1 MMSAAFCFLSNAI
14 LRGERETERGGG
26 ERDRGGEERERED
39 VFRIPTGGLTE
50 PPSGK
55 AVC

>member
-1 MMSAAFCFLSNAI
+1 MSAAFCFLSNAI

-26 ERDRGGEERERED
+26 ERDRGGEEREGED